1 MYNRNL
7 GSKRSQGI
15 VTPKTPK
22 KKKTFFSRVN
32 YKKLQNIWQNNIR
45 NVHKF
50 GALEYAGLKTLHKFG
65 MISIEL

>member
-22 KKKTFFSRVN
+22 KKGGFFSRAN

-45 NVHKF
+45 DAHKF
-50 GALEYAGLKTLHKFG
+50 GALEYDGLKNLHRFG
-65 MISIEL
+65 MIGMEL